1 MRAEKVMILTKFQ
14 CSNWNSFLRKKVLK
28 DSFNKYSQQFSRK
41 CFAPSA
47 SSSSN
52 TNVLSIYVMPK
63 EKTGSRSPSNN
74 KLCTIFIFG
83 FLEYFFTGLCVGFIS
98 FVNIL
103 LRGLLLFYP
112 HLAHSPSMIWV
123 FFSFEKRANK
133 MCILEFI
140 Q

>member
-1 MRAEKVMILTKFQ
+1 MK
-14 CSNWNSFLRKKVLK
+14 W
-28 DSFNKYSQQFSRK
+28 
-41 CFAPSA
+41 
-47 SSSSN
+47 SSSSY
-52 TNVLSIYVMPK
+52 VLTLWAKAFQTSSCKYFSFRKYCTVWQTKRHFSLTDVCFGFVFFKHKCSFYLMPK

-123 FFSFEKRANK
+123 FFLLRNEQIKCAF
-133 MCILEFI
+133 
-140 Q
+140 